1 VTALALAVGA
11 VDGPPERR
19 VLEGQQG
26 GDVAVGDQPDVAA
39 VAAVTAVRPAL
50 GDVGLAAERD
60 GTGAAVTTLDVQ
72 IALVDELLLLLL
84 W

>member
-1 VTALALAVGA
+1 VAALALAVGA
-11 VDGPPERR
+11 VDGPPERG

-39 VAAVTAVRPAL
+39 VAAVAAVGPTL
-50 GDVGLAAERD
+50 GNVGLTAERD
-60 GTGAAVTTLDVQ
+60 GAGAAVTTLDVQ
-72 IALVDELLLLLL
+72 VALVDELLLLLV